1 MLAQVLEFKDKH
13 EESLAAARDAEH
25 ILIAAYG
32 EDHPMVAGT
41 WMAMSA
47 TLVSLHKTA
56 EARDMLLRAD
66 KVFAKIYGND
76 NETRAKIMVNL
87 AELDT
92 AEENF
97 DAAAQDYREGLA
109 IIERVVG
116 PGSQEAAMMHRDIA
130 YALALEEKLDEAIA
144 ESQKGIALLDALGP
158 AGEPR
163 EVGALSELAEM
174 YVAREHKGDA
184 PLALAAAK
192 RAVAIG
198 EKRPPGSQDAELAS
212 ARAAL
217 EHARAMKR

>member
-76 NETRAKIMVNL
+76 NETRAKRSWS
-87 AELDT
+87 T
-92 AEENF
+92 S
-97 DAAAQDYREGLA
+97 
-109 IIERVVG
+109 
-116 PGSQEAAMMHRDIA
+116 PS
-130 YALALEEKLDEAIA
+130 
-144 ESQKGIALLDALGP
+144 
-158 AGEPR
+158 
-163 EVGALSELAEM
+163 
-174 YVAREHKGDA
+174 
-184 PLALAAAK
+184 
-192 RAVAIG
+192 
-198 EKRPPGSQDAELAS
+198 
-212 ARAAL
+212 
-217 EHARAMKR
+217 